1 MPLITMGVVVIS
13 CFAGCLAVVKY
24 MSSSYMA
31 TVIGYPPVLAD
42 LCMNK
47 KRREKLEATLSTQFT
62 PSSDSLH
69 VC

>member
-1 MPLITMGVVVIS
+1 
-13 CFAGCLAVVKY
+13 
-24 MSSSYMA
+24 MA